1 MENWFFTDNCE
12 GSVVDQN
19 AEMYSE
25 MLWLVY
31 RLWAALRYDICRH

>member
-25 MLWLVY
+25 MLWLMF
-31 RLWAALRYDICRH
+31 RLWADFKCNTCGH